1 MTFDQIERALGQ
13 HLADMAS
20 APAIAWPNKAFKI
33 EPPYLEF
40 RHSPATREDDTLDCI
55 GTIQTGLV
63 LITAVMPRDDF
74 ATDGNVLAQRVADRF
89 PKGFRITA
97 GTGVVLISAPSA
109 LGAPFVD
116 GSLYRQPVIVRY
128 LTEGDAA
135 TSGPT
140 IGGVPV
146 GNIDVSG
153 PGDGIELIGDELRV
167 NISDLP
173 LAD

>member
-1 MTFDQIERALGQ
+1 MTFDQIEQALGQ
-13 HLADMAS
+13 HLADMTS
-20 APAIAWPNKAFKI
+20 APAIAWPNKSFSGT
-33 EPPYLEF
+33 PPYLEF

-55 GTIQTGLV
+55 GTIQTGIVLV
-63 LITAVMPRDDF
+63 TAVMPRDYF
-74 ATDGNVLAQRVADRF
+74 STDGNVLAQRVADRF
-89 PKGFRITA
+89 PKGFRIA
-97 GTGVVLISAPSA
+97 SGTGVVLISAPSA

-116 GSLYRQPVIVRY
+116 GSLYRQPVIIRY
-128 LTEGDAA
+128 LTEGDES

-140 IGGVPV
+140 IGGLPI

-153 PGDGIELIGDELRV
+153 TGDGIELIGDELRV